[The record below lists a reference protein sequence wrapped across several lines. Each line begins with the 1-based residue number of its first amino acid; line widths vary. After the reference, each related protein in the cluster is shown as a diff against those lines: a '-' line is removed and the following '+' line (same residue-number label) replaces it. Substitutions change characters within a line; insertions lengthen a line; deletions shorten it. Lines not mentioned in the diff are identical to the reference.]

1 MKTVSFAHYILDHNS
16 DKPLHLQLKEELL
29 CQLRALPAN
38 GGYRLPSERSVVN
51 LFQIN
56 RATVHKVY
64 AELLESGLVKR
75 NPDKSLSVVSGAK
88 KQLQGAFP
96 IIGLLVPCRFSDY
109 VESRGQ
115 RSFQYIKGI
124 IDRAESRKVSILTLL
139 LPPSDS
145 SKEVLHSFINERCAM
160 LSGLIHLGVRSD
172 NGNVDRSLQSILNYQ
187 GIPQV
192 FISGNTDLPHIG
204 SVCSDPA
211 SGAEEL
217 AAEAVRLNFRSFGM
231 VYKKSYNDQIF
242 KYAASKR
249 RPAIRKALTDAGLIL
264 DEKWY
269 VTQESDDVFD
279 AADIPDI
286 DHLPDLI
293 WCSSDTLASGLVR
306 HLRQN
311 GVRVPEDVSVV
322 GFNGFFLKDSPEET
336 VATIGH
342 PFYQIGE
349 RAVDLLLEY
358 FEHGINSENRQILLK
373 TVLVHGPTLRTEP
386 LKNKQGGF

>member
-139 LPPSDS
+139 PPPSDS

-211 SGAEEL
+211 YGAEEL

-269 VTQESDDVFD
+269 VIQESDDVFD

-386 LKNKQGGF
+386 LK

>member
-29 CQLRALPAN
+29 RQLRALPAN

-56 RATVHKVY
+56 RATVHRAY
-64 AELLESGLVKR
+64 AELLSSGLVERK
-75 NPDKSLSVVSGAK
+75 PDKSLQVCAGAK

-96 IIGLLVPCRFSDY
+96 IIGLLIPCRFSDY
-109 VESRGQ
+109 VEKRGQ

-124 IDRAESRKVSILTLL
+124 IDRAESRNVSILTLQ
-139 LPPSDS
+139 LPPPDS
-145 SKEVLHSFINERCAM
+145 SKEVIHSFIDERCAM
-160 LSGLIHLGVRSD
+160 LTGLIHLGDRSD
-172 NGNVDRSLQSILNYQ
+172 NNNDDRSLQSILNYQ

-192 FISGNTDLPHIG
+192 FISGYADLPHIG
-204 SVCSDPA
+204 SVSSDP
-211 SGAEEL
+211 SFGAKEL
-217 AAEAVRLNFRSFGM
+217 ATEAVRLNFRSFGM
-231 VYKKSYNDQIF
+231 VYKKSYNDRIF

-249 RPAIRKALTDAGLIL
+249 RPVIRKALTDAGLIL

-269 VTQESDDVFD
+269 VTQESDDIFN
-279 AADIPDI
+279 AAELPDF

-306 HLRQN
+306 YLRQT

-322 GFNGFFLKDSPEET
+322 GFNGFFFKDSPEET

-342 PFYQIGE
+342 PFYQLGE

-358 FEHGINSENRQILLK
+358 FEHGITGENRQVLLK
-373 TVLVHGPTLRTEP
+373 TELVSGPTLRTEP
-386 LKNKQGGF
+386 LKNDQGGF

>member
-29 CQLRALPAN
+29 RQLRALPAN

-56 RATVHKVY
+56 RATVHRAY
-64 AELLESGLVKR
+64 AELLSSGLVER

-109 VESRGQ
+109 VERRGQ

-172 NGNVDRSLQSILNYQ
+172 NGNVDRSLESILNYQ

-211 SGAEEL
+211 YGAEEL

-322 GFNGFFLKDSPEET
+322 GFNGFFYKDSPEET

-342 PFYQIGE
+342 PFYQMGE
-349 RAVDLLLEY
+349 KAIDLLMEY
-358 FEHGINSENRQILLK
+358 FEHGMTAENRHVLLK
-373 TVLVHGPTLRTEP
+373 TRMLPGPTLRTEP
-386 LKNKQGGF
+386 LKNNQGGF

>member
-1 MKTVSFAHYILDHNS
+1 MTTVSFSNYKLDHS
-16 DKPLHLQLKEELL
+16 SAKPLHLQLKEELL
-29 CQLRALPAN
+29 RQLRALPAN
-38 GGYRLPSERSVVN
+38 GEYRLPSERSVAE

-75 NPDKSLSVVSGAK
+75 NSDKSLSVVSGAK

-124 IDRAESRKVSILTLL
+124 IDRAESRQVSILTLQ
-139 LPPSDS
+139 LPPPDS
-145 SKEVLHSFINERCAM
+145 SKEVLHSFINERCAI
-160 LSGLIHLGVRSD
+160 LSGLIHLGVRNSED
-172 NGNVDRSLQSILNYQ
+172 DRLFDSILNYQ

-192 FISGNTDLPHIG
+192 FISGDADLPHIG

-231 VYKKSYNDQIF
+231 VYKNSYNDKIF
-242 KYAASKR
+242 KYAAAKR
-249 RPAIRKALTDAGLIL
+249 RPVIQKALTDAGLIL
-264 DEKWY
+264 NKKWY
-269 VTQESDDVFD
+269 VTQESDDIFS

-286 DHLPDLI
+286 DDLPDII
-293 WCSSDTLASGLVR
+293 WCSSDALASGLVK
-306 HLRQN
+306 HLRQA

-322 GFNGFFLKDSPEET
+322 GFNGFFYKDSPEET

-342 PFYQIGE
+342 PFYQLGE

-358 FEHGINSENRQILLK
+358 FEHGINGENRQILLN
-373 TVLVHGPTLRTEP
+373 TVLLSGPTLRTEP
-386 LKNKQGGF
+386 LKKDQGGILV

>member
-29 CQLRALPAN
+29 RQLRALPAN

-75 NPDKSLSVVSGAK
+75 NPNKSLSVVSGAK

-172 NGNVDRSLQSILNYQ
+172 NGNVDRSLESILNYQ

-211 SGAEEL
+211 YGAEEL

-269 VTQESDDVFD
+269 VTQESDDIFD

-306 HLRQN
+306 YLRQN

-342 PFYQIGE
+342 PFYQMGE
-349 RAVDLLLEY
+349 KAIDLLMEY
-358 FEHGINSENRQILLK
+358 FEHGMTAENRHVLLK
-373 TVLVHGPTLRTEP
+373 TRMLPGPTLRTEP
-386 LKNKQGGF
+386 LKNNQGGF

>member
-1 MKTVSFAHYILDHNS
+1 MKTVSFAHYTLDHNS

-29 CQLRALPAN
+29 RQLRALPAN
-38 GGYRLPSERSVVN
+38 GGYRLPSERSVVS

-56 RATVHKVY
+56 RATVHRAY
-64 AELLESGLVKR
+64 AELLSSGLVERK
-75 NPDKSLSVVSGAK
+75 PDKSLQVATGAK

-96 IIGLLVPCRFSDY
+96 MIGLLIPCRFSDY

-124 IDRAESRKVSILTLL
+124 IDRAENRNVSILTLR
-139 LPPSDS
+139 LPPADS
-145 SKEVLHSFINERCAM
+145 SEDMCRAFIEERCSM
-160 LSGLIHLGVRSD
+160 LTGLIHLGGRSSE
-172 NGNVDRSLQSILNYQ
+172 NDRPFQSILNYQ

-192 FISGNTDLPHIG
+192 FISGDTDLPHIG
-204 SVCSDPA
+204 SVSSDPV
-211 SGAEEL
+211 SGAKEL

-231 VYKKSYNDQIF
+231 VYKKSYNDRIF

-249 RPAIRKALTDAGLIL
+249 RPAIRKALTDAGLLL

-306 HLRQN
+306 HLRQT

-322 GFNGFFLKDSPEET
+322 GFNGFFFKDSPEET

-342 PFYQIGE
+342 PFYQLGE

-358 FEHGINSENRQILLK
+358 FEHGITGENRQVLLK
-373 TVLVHGPTLRTEP
+373 TELVSGPTLRTEP
-386 LKNKQGGF
+386 LKNNQGGF

>member
-1 MKTVSFAHYILDHNS
+1 MTTVSFSNYQLDHS
-16 DKPLHLQLKEELL
+16 SAKPLHLQLKEELL
-29 CQLRALPAN
+29 RQLRALPAN
-38 GGYRLPSERSVVN
+38 GGYRLPSERSVVG

-75 NPDKSLSVVSGAK
+75 NSDKSLSVVSGAK

-124 IDRAESRKVSILTLL
+124 IDRAESRQVSILTLQ
-139 LPPSDS
+139 LPPPDS
-145 SKEVLHSFINERCAM
+145 SKEVLHSFINERCAI
-160 LSGLIHLGVRSD
+160 LSGLIHLGVRSSD
-172 NGNVDRSLQSILNYQ
+172 DDRLFDSILNYQ

-192 FISGNTDLPHIG
+192 FISGDADLPHIG

-231 VYKKSYNDQIF
+231 VYKKSYNDKIF

-264 DEKWY
+264 NEKWY
-269 VTQESDDVFD
+269 ISQDSDDVFN
-279 AADIPDI
+279 AADIQDVN
-286 DHLPDLI
+286 DLPDLI
-293 WCSSDTLASGLVR
+293 WCSSDALASGLVK
-306 HLRQN
+306 HLRQA

-322 GFNGFFLKDSPEET
+322 GFNGFFYKDSPEET

-342 PFYQIGE
+342 PFYQLGE

-358 FEHGINSENRQILLK
+358 FEHGINGENRQILLN
-373 TVLVHGPTLRTEP
+373 TVLVSGPTLRTEP
-386 LKNKQGGF
+386 LKKDQGGISV

>member
-1 MKTVSFAHYILDHNS
+1 MTTVSFANYRLDHS
-16 DKPLHLQLKEELL
+16 SAKPLHLQLKDELL
-29 CQLRALPAN
+29 RQLRALPAN
-38 GGYRLPSERSVVN
+38 GEYRLPSERSVVG

-64 AELLESGLVKR
+64 ADLLESGLVKR
-75 NPDKSLSVVSGAK
+75 NTDKSLSVVSGAK

-124 IDRAESRKVSILTLL
+124 IDRAESRKVSILTLQ
-139 LPPSDS
+139 LPPPDASE
-145 SKEVLHSFINERCAM
+145 EVIRSFMDERCAM
-160 LSGLIHLGVRSD
+160 LTGLIHLGARSD
-172 NGNVDRSLQSILNYQ
+172 NDDRSLQSILNYQ

-192 FISGNTDLPHIG
+192 FISGDADLPHIG
-204 SVCSDPA
+204 SVSSDPE
-211 SGAEEL
+211 SGAKEL

-231 VYKKSYNDQIF
+231 IYKRSYHDKIF
-242 KYAASKR
+242 KYAAAKR
-249 RPAIRKALTDAGLIL
+249 RPVIQKALLDAGLVL
-264 DEKWY
+264 DDKWY
-269 VTQESDDVFD
+269 APQESDDIFN

-293 WCSSDTLASGLVR
+293 WCSSDALASGLVK
-306 HLRQN
+306 HLRQA
-311 GVRVPEDVSVV
+311 GVRVPEDVSVI
-322 GFNGFFLKDSPEET
+322 GFNGFFYKDSPEET

-373 TVLVHGPTLRTEP
+373 TVLVPGPTLRTEP
-386 LKNKQGGF
+386 LKEN

>member
-29 CQLRALPAN
+29 RQLRALPAN

-75 NPDKSLSVVSGAK
+75 NPNKSLSVVSGAK

-172 NGNVDRSLQSILNYQ
+172 NGNVDRSLESILNYQ

-211 SGAEEL
+211 YGAEEL

-386 LKNKQGGF
+386 LK